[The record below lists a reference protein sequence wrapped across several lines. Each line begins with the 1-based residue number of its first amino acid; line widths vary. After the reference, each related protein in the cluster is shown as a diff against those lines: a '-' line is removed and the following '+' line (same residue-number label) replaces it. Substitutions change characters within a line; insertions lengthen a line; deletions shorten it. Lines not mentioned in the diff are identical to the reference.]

1 MFANHNPLENFVELA
16 VFSVLI
22 NLAGY
27 ERKVLLILCPQMMHH
42 DLSIQILMYSG
53 IQNLSIFLCFASVRL
68 SKRPLLVN
76 ILKMSIF
83 TEHYL
88 FESLMVGFT
97 RVHSYTVYLGHGS
110 RAIVLL

>member
-42 DLSIQILMYSG
+42 DLSMQI
-53 IQNLSIFLCFASVRL
+53 
-68 SKRPLLVN
+68 
-76 ILKMSIF
+76 
-83 TEHYL
+83 
-88 FESLMVGFT
+88 
-97 RVHSYTVYLGHGS
+97 
-110 RAIVLL
+110 